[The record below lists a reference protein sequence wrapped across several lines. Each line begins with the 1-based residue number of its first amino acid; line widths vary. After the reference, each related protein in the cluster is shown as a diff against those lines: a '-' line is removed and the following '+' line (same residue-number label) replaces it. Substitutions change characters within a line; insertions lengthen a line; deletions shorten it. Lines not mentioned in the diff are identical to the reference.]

1 MKGDFTRQTFRA
13 EHHYRG
19 VLEQQGRVRLDADGN
34 EQVLIQQHLDEQAT
48 GDIIGPQ
55 GGPTGHAAFGIERK
69 GGGPAQGT
77 ALEDLVITGGHYY
90 VGGIL
95 CENENTMPLAEQP
108 DLPDFPRTWQDGD
121 YTAYLDVWT
130 EHLTALESPEL
141 REVALGGPDT
151 ATRMR
156 TIWQLRLRA
165 KGSVLPRSTATLK
178 ARAHQPAD
186 RPAPCAV
193 PESAGYSRLEN
204 QLYRVEIRGVGD
216 DTGAG
221 ATYVWSRENGSVT
234 ARMLKVE
241 GALITVDSTGRDSR
255 LKFQK
260 GDWVQVTDL
269 DGSRTGSAGL
279 LRPIDDAAGDVL
291 TITGAD
297 GKPLPGL
304 NPDAPG
310 ALLRRWDSDGERP
323 VEFGAWIPLEDGVE
337 VWFEPGA
344 FAVGD
349 YWLIP
354 ARTANLEGAAPV
366 AGLAGNVDWPLDE
379 NGAPVPRTPEGVLH
393 RYADIATLTA
403 KADSWTLVSDDR
415 LLFDPLSGRQE
426 RLTLEYGAG
435 DGQGGE
441 PGAALPDPVAV
452 MLHRGTEPVPGG
464 TVLFITDDVD
474 GALAAT
480 AADLL
485 AAHDSRLR
493 VTTDADGMAQCF
505 WRLGRR
511 TPLQA
516 LTAAVLGAADAL
528 DRAVA
533 PVPFVAGVDPG
544 SPFATGLHVT
554 DAVLTGPGSKL
565 TNDVLVSASDLAG
578 GVAVILDAAAD
589 PATVDDQPV
598 LRVTLDLPYPLAASD
613 RELWGDG
620 VVGTTALTL
629 AGQVSAGDVGGHPA
643 VAWAPRPET
652 AALLTTSLFPVLQ
665 KQQAGD
671 QVLGWV
677 TLSGRAVAAAGG
689 REGVVNGLALGGPAA
704 LRVPS
709 IDDVRGADFELWFR
723 LVARIGDL
731 LLVPVAGSRL
741 ALKSAVDAIALAVPR
756 DAFRASL
763 PAGISARTEP
773 AQDLVKARQAVDRVF
788 KNGNPRQFAM
798 VAHERYADAMELIRA
813 ALEQL
818 QVIVDVIT
826 TADPVTEVTTRRQD
840 QKPVDGVLI
849 DGSDLAAVQA
859 LPDMVEEV
867 PL

>member
-34 EQVLIQQHLDEQAT
+34 EQVLIQQHLDEEVT
-48 GDIIGPQ
+48 GDVLGPH
-55 GGPTGHAAFGIERK
+55 GGPTGHAAFGIETK
-69 GGGPAQGT
+69 GGGPVRDS
-77 ALEDLVITGGHYY
+77 ALTDLVLTEGHYY

-95 CENENTMPLAEQP
+95 CENETAIPLAEQP
-108 DLPDFPRTWQDGD
+108 DLPGFSPKWKDGD

-130 EHLTALESPEL
+130 EHLTALERPAL

-165 KGSVLPRSTATLK
+165 KGSPLPSSTGTLK
-178 ARAHQPAD
+178 ARAHQPAQ
-186 RPAPCAV
+186 PPTPCAV
-193 PESAGYSRLEN
+193 PESAGYRRLEN
-204 QLYRVEIRGVGD
+204 QLYRVEIRGAGD
-216 DTGAG
+216 GAGGG

-234 ARMLKVE
+234 ARVLKVE
-241 GALITVDSTGRDSR
+241 GARITVDSTGRDSR
-255 LKFQK
+255 LAFEK

-269 DGSRTGSAGL
+269 ADSRTGSAGQL
-279 LRPIDDAAGDVL
+279 GHIDDAVGDVL
-291 TITGAD
+291 TITGTD
-297 GKPLPGL
+297 GKPLPGVD
-304 NPDAPG
+304 PDAEG

-323 VEFGAWIPLEDGVE
+323 VEFGTWIPLEGGVE
-337 VWFEPGA
+337 VWFEPGT

-354 ARTANLEGAAPV
+354 ARTANLDGADPV
-366 AGLAGNVDWPLDE
+366 AGLAGNVEWPLDRDR
-379 NGAPVPRTPEGVLH
+379 APLPRTPDGVLH

-403 KADSWTLVSDDR
+403 KADTWTLISDDR

-426 RLTLEYGAG
+426 RLTLEYGDG

-441 PGAALPDPVAV
+441 PGGALPDPVV
-452 MLHRGTEPVPGG
+452 VVLRRGTKPVPGG
-464 TVLFITDDVD
+464 TVLFVTDVD

-480 AADLL
+480 AADL
-485 AAHDSRLR
+485 AGSRDFRLR
-493 VTTDADGMAQCF
+493 VTTEADGTATCF

-516 LTAAVLGAADAL
+516 LTAAVVDAADAL
-528 DRAVA
+528 DPTVA

-554 DAVLTGPGSKL
+554 GAVLTGPGSTL
-565 TNDVLVSASDLAG
+565 TNDALVSASDLAG

-589 PATVDDQPV
+589 PAGVDDQPV

-629 AGQVSAGDVGGHPA
+629 AGQVAARDVSGNPA
-643 VAWAPRPET
+643 VAWVPRHET

-665 KQQAGD
+665 KQTGED
-671 QVLGWV
+671 HVLGRV
-677 TLSGRAVAAAGG
+677 TLAGRAVAAVGAA
-689 REGVVNGLALGGPAA
+689 EQVVNGLALGGRAA
-704 LRVPS
+704 LRLPS

-723 LVARIGDL
+723 LVPRIGDL
-731 LLVPVAGSRL
+731 LLVPTKGSRL
-741 ALKSAVDAIALAVPR
+741 ILKSAGDAIALAVPR

-763 PAGISARTEP
+763 PTGISARAEP
-773 AQDLVKARQAVDRVF
+773 AQDLVKARQAIERVF
-788 KNGNPRQFAM
+788 RNGNERRLAV
-798 VAHERYADAMELIRA
+798 VAHERYTAAMELIRV
-813 ALEQL
+813 ALDQL
-818 QVIVDVIT
+818 AVTVEVST

-840 QKPVDGVLI
+840 QKQVDGVLI
-849 DGSDLAAVQA
+849 DSSDLASVRA

>member
-1 MKGDFTRQTFRA
+1 
-13 EHHYRG
+13 
-19 VLEQQGRVRLDADGN
+19 
-34 EQVLIQQHLDEQAT
+34 
-48 GDIIGPQ
+48 
-55 GGPTGHAAFGIERK
+55 
-69 GGGPAQGT
+69 
-77 ALEDLVITGGHYY
+77 

-95 CENENTMPLAEQP
+95 CENENTIPLAEQP
-108 DLPDFPRTWQDGD
+108 DLPGFPRTWKDGD
-121 YTAYLDVWT
+121 YSAYLDVWT
-130 EHLTALESPEL
+130 EHLTALESPGL

-165 KGSVLPRSTATLK
+165 KGSALPRSTGTLK

-186 RPAPCAV
+186 PPAPCAV
-193 PESAGYSRLEN
+193 PESAGYRRLEN
-204 QLYRVEIRGVGD
+204 QLYRVEIRGAGD
-216 DTGAG
+216 GAGGG
-221 ATYVWSRENGSVT
+221 ATYLWSRENGSVT

-241 GALITVDSTGRDSR
+241 GARITVDSTGRDSR

-260 GDWVQVTDL
+260 GDWVQITDL
-269 DGSRTGSAGL
+269 AGSRTGSAGL
-279 LRPIDDAAGDVL
+279 LGHVDDAAGDVL

-297 GKPLPGL
+297 GKPRPGVD
-304 NPDAPG
+304 PDAEG

-323 VEFGAWIPLEDGVE
+323 VEFGTWIPLEDGVE
-337 VWFEPGA
+337 VWFEPGT

-366 AGLAGNVDWPLDE
+366 AGLAGNVDWPSDE
-379 NGAPVPRTPEGVLH
+379 NGVPLLRTPEGVLH

-403 KADSWTLVSDDR
+403 NADTWTLVSDDR

-426 RLTLEYGAG
+426 RLTLEYGDG

-441 PGAALPDPVAV
+441 PGAALPDPVV
-452 MLHRGTEPVPGG
+452 VVLRRGTKPVPGG

-480 AADLL
+480 AADLP
-485 AAHDSRLR
+485 AAQDSRLR

-516 LTAAVLGAADAL
+516 LTAAVLGTADVL
-528 DRAVA
+528 DRTVA

-578 GVAVILDAAAD
+578 GVAVILDGAAD

-620 VVGTTALTL
+620 VVGTTTLTL
-629 AGQVSAGDVGGHPA
+629 AGQVAARDVGGEPA
-643 VAWAPRPET
+643 VAWAPRHET
-652 AALLTTSLFPVLQ
+652 AALLTTSLFPVLEKQ
-665 KQQAGD
+665 KAGD
-671 QVLGWV
+671 QVLGRV
-677 TLSGRAVAAAGG
+677 TLSGRAVAAVGAP
-689 REGVVNGLALGGPAA
+689 EGVVNGLALGGPAA
-704 LRVPS
+704 LQVPS

-731 LLVPVAGSRL
+731 VLVPVKGSRL
-741 ALKSAVDAIALAVPR
+741 ALKLAGDAIALAVPR
-756 DAFRASL
+756 DALRASL
-763 PAGISARTEP
+763 PTGISARTEP
-773 AQDLVKARQAVDRVF
+773 AQDLVKARQTIDRVF
-788 KNGNPRQFAM
+788 KNGNPRQFAV
-798 VAHERYADAMELIRA
+798 VAHERYAAAMEMMRA

-818 QVIVDVIT
+818 QVTVDVT
-826 TADPVTEVTTRRQD
+826 TAADPVTEVTTRRQD

-849 DGSDLAAVQA
+849 DSSDLAVTQA
-859 LPDMVEEV
+859 LPDMVHEV